1 MLFQFLK
8 TIATRIARA
17 IALGRYKSSPSQ
29 SSQFKGSLTR
39 QTLIKMTLR
48 IATIVV
54 ISTAINDWHLM
65 SNLESQTLGH
75 LEKYIVQR
83 GQRESTLFRLA
94 QDNQA
99 TFKSEFL
106 ARLQELGNDD
116 PQQRFDRLFETR
128 EDGTTRLRPEFFYGQ
143 KTADGAI
150 EKNTS
155 GIIGKNVKI
164 TPDLRRRMVVAYDL
178 INSYGPAWSNR
189 FINLYVSTPE
199 NTNIVR
205 WPGTPWG
212 LDANADIDMT
222 QEEWVY
228 VADFQHNPSR
238 KTAWTGLYYD
248 KVAKASMVSCGTP
261 VDINDRHLITIGHDI
276 LVNELFDR
284 AINEH
289 LSGAYNLIFREDG
302 RLIVHPERMA
312 EIQQKG
318 GLFDILTSS
327 DRHIQQIFKLVTNAP
342 SGKIVLE
349 NTQDRE
355 YLAITRVEGPNWYFV
370 TVYPKALLSELAG
383 DTARFILLLGGLSL
397 LVEITVL
404 FFVLQ
409 KQVAKPLKKLIQ
421 ATEKVSA
428 GNFDTQLNIARQDE
442 LGRLAYSFNTMAREV
457 QTREMSLQQAN
468 RLKDEFL
475 ANTSHELRTPLNG
488 IIGLAESLTDGATG
502 ELPPATR
509 SNLAMIISSGRRLA
523 SLVNDILDFSKL
535 RHKNLELQL
544 KPVDLRSI
552 ADVVLTLSQP
562 LVGGKD
568 IQLVNAIPETLPPA
582 NADENRLE
590 QIFYNLIGNA
600 IKFTESGT
608 VEVSAA
614 MVDRSGG
621 NEAYRDKEQL
631 AITISDTG
639 IGIPEDKFD
648 RIFES
653 FEQAEGSIAREYG
666 GTGLGLSVTR
676 QLVELHQGTIYVKS
690 EVGKGSQFTVT
701 LPIAHGFAPQSCS
714 LPAVSES
721 QSSISLATPNITYRQ
736 DSIEGNKPPIK
747 VLIVD
752 DEQINRQVLINH
764 LSVYGYTLTQASNGL
779 EAIALVIEGGLKP
792 DVILLD
798 VMMPKMTGYE
808 VTKKLRERFPSTEL
822 PILLLTAKTQVQD
835 IVMGLNIGAND
846 YLAKPIAKDEL
857 MARIGT
863 QINMRSLR
871 MENLRMN
878 AELDIA
884 KQLQQM
890 VLPKAEELQAIAG
903 LEIAGFMAPADEVG
917 GDYYDILYN
926 DDIVTIGIGDV
937 TGHGLESGIL
947 MVMIQTA
954 VRTLKEIKEIDPVR
968 FLDTLNRT
976 IYKNL
981 QRMNCEKNLTLAILN
996 YAEGRISISGQHEEI
1011 IVVRKSGKIEL
1022 IDTIN
1027 LGFPIGLDDDIADMI
1042 SEELVELEPGDGVV
1056 LYTDG
1061 IPEARDIDRKFYGLE
1076 RLCEVVAI
1084 NWRLSAEQIKQAA
1097 IDDLRGF
1104 IGEQQVFDDITLV
1117 VLKRTDEKNA
1127 QSSEELLAVPCN

>member
-1 MLFQFLK
+1 M
-8 TIATRIARA
+8 
-17 IALGRYKSSPSQ
+17 
-29 SSQFKGSLTR
+29 
-39 QTLIKMTLR
+39 
-48 IATIVV
+48 
-54 ISTAINDWHLM
+54 
-65 SNLESQTLGH
+65 
-75 LEKYIVQR
+75 
-83 GQRESTLFRLA
+83 
-94 QDNQA
+94 
-99 TFKSEFL
+99 
-106 ARLQELGNDD
+106 
-116 PQQRFDRLFETR
+116 
-128 EDGTTRLRPEFFYGQ
+128 
-143 KTADGAI
+143 
-150 EKNTS
+150 
-155 GIIGKNVKI
+155 
-164 TPDLRRRMVVAYDL
+164 
-178 INSYGPAWSNR
+178 
-189 FINLYVSTPE
+189 
-199 NTNIVR
+199 
-205 WPGTPWG
+205 
-212 LDANADIDMT
+212 
-222 QEEWVY
+222 
-228 VADFQHNPSR
+228 
-238 KTAWTGLYYD
+238 
-248 KVAKASMVSCGTP
+248 
-261 VDINDRHLITIGHDI
+261 
-276 LVNELFDR
+276 
-284 AINEH
+284 
-289 LSGAYNLIFREDG
+289 
-302 RLIVHPERMA
+302 
-312 EIQQKG
+312 
-318 GLFDILTSS
+318 TSS
-327 DRHIQQIFKLVTNAP
+327 DRHIQHIFKLVTKAP
-342 SGKIVLE
+342 SGQIVLE

-355 YLAITRVEGPNWYFV
+355 YLAITRLEGSNWYFV
-370 TVYPKALLSELAG
+370 SVYPKALLSELAG

-409 KQVAKPLKKLIQ
+409 QQVAQPLKKLLQ

-488 IIGLAESLTDGATG
+488 IIGLAESLIDGATG

-568 IQLVNAIPETLPPA
+568 IQLVNAIPESLPPA
-582 NADENRLE
+582 NADENRLQ
-590 QIFYNLIGNA
+590 QIFHNLSGNA

-614 MVDRSGG
+614 MVERSGG
-621 NEAYRDKEQL
+621 NEADGDKEQL

-653 FEQAEGSIAREYG
+653 FEQAEGSTAREYG
-666 GTGLGLSVTR
+666 GTGLGLAVTT
-676 QLVELHQGTIYVKS
+676 QLVELHEGTIYVKS

-701 LPIAHGFAPQSCS
+701 LPIARRSAAQSRS
-714 LPAVSES
+714 VPAVSES
-721 QSSISLATPNITYRQ
+721 QISISLATQNVTYRQ
-736 DSIEGNKPPIK
+736 DSIEGNKPTIK

-752 DEQINRQVLINH
+752 DEPINRQVLINH
-764 LSVYGYTLTQASNGL
+764 LSVYGYTITQASNGL
-779 EAIALVIEGGLKP
+779 EAIALIEGGLKP
-792 DVILLD
+792 DVVLLD

-822 PILLLTAKTQVQD
+822 PILLLTAKIQVQD

-871 MENLRMN
+871 TENLRMN

-884 KQLQQM
+884 KQVQQM
-890 VLPKAEELQAIAG
+890 VLPKAEELQAIPG
-903 LEIAGFMAPADEVG
+903 LEIAGFMAPADQVG
-917 GDYYDILYN
+917 GDYYDILYS

-947 MVMIQTA
+947 MVMAQTA
-954 VRTLKEIKEIDPVR
+954 VGTLKEIKQIDPVR
-968 FLDTLNRT
+968 FLDTLKRT
-976 IYKNL
+976 IYKNW
-981 QRMNCEKNLTLAILN
+981 QRMNCDNNLTLAILN
-996 YAEGRISISGQHEEI
+996 YAQGRMSISGQHEEI
-1011 IVVRKSGKIEL
+1011 MVVRKGGKIKR

-1027 LGFPIGLDDDIADMI
+1027 LGFPIGLDDDIAHLI
-1042 SEELVELEPGDGVV
+1042 SDELVELEPGDGVV

-1076 RLCEVVAI
+1076 RLCKVVAI
-1084 NWRLSAEQIKQAA
+1084 NWHLSAEQIKQAA
-1097 IDDLRGF
+1097 IDDRRGF

-1117 VLKRTDEKNA
+1117 VLKRTEEKNA
-1127 QSSEELLAVPCN
+1127 QSSEGSLAVPCN

>member
-1 MLFQFLK
+1 
-8 TIATRIARA
+8 
-17 IALGRYKSSPSQ
+17 
-29 SSQFKGSLTR
+29 
-39 QTLIKMTLR
+39 
-48 IATIVV
+48 
-54 ISTAINDWHLM
+54 
-65 SNLESQTLGH
+65 
-75 LEKYIVQR
+75 
-83 GQRESTLFRLA
+83 
-94 QDNQA
+94 
-99 TFKSEFL
+99 
-106 ARLQELGNDD
+106 
-116 PQQRFDRLFETR
+116 
-128 EDGTTRLRPEFFYGQ
+128 
-143 KTADGAI
+143 
-150 EKNTS
+150 
-155 GIIGKNVKI
+155 
-164 TPDLRRRMVVAYDL
+164 
-178 INSYGPAWSNR
+178 
-189 FINLYVSTPE
+189 
-199 NTNIVR
+199 
-205 WPGTPWG
+205 
-212 LDANADIDMT
+212 
-222 QEEWVY
+222 
-228 VADFQHNPSR
+228 
-238 KTAWTGLYYD
+238 
-248 KVAKASMVSCGTP
+248 
-261 VDINDRHLITIGHDI
+261 
-276 LVNELFDR
+276 
-284 AINEH
+284 
-289 LSGAYNLIFREDG
+289 
-302 RLIVHPERMA
+302 
-312 EIQQKG
+312 
-318 GLFDILTSS
+318 
-327 DRHIQQIFKLVTNAP
+327 LVTNAP
-342 SGKIVLE
+342 SGQIVLE

-355 YLAITRVEGPNWYFV
+355 YLAITRLEGPNWYFV

-409 KQVAKPLKKLIQ
+409 QQVAQPLKKLIE

-488 IIGLAESLTDGATG
+488 IIGLAESLIDGATG
-502 ELPPATR
+502 ELPSATR

-582 NADENRLE
+582 NADENRLQ
-590 QIFYNLIGNA
+590 QIFHNLIGNA

-621 NEAYRDKEQL
+621 NEADRDKEQL

-653 FEQAEGSIAREYG
+653 FEQAEGSTAREYG
-666 GTGLGLSVTR
+666 GTGLGLAVTK
-676 QLVELHQGTIYVKS
+676 QLVELHEGRIYVKS

-701 LPIAHGFAPQSCS
+701 LPIARGSVAQSRS
-714 LPAVSES
+714 VPAVSES
-721 QSSISLATPNITYRQ
+721 QSSISLATQNVTYRQ
-736 DSIEGNKPPIK
+736 DSIEGNKPTIK

-752 DEQINRQVLINH
+752 DEPINRQVLINH
-764 LSVYGYTLTQASNGL
+764 LSVYGYTITQASNGL
-779 EAIALVIEGGLKP
+779 EAIALIEGGLKP

-808 VTKKLRERFPSTEL
+808 VTKKLRERFPSTEM

-917 GDYYDILYN
+917 GDYYDILYS

-947 MVMIQTA
+947 MVMAQTA
-954 VRTLKEIKEIDPVR
+954 VRTLKEIKEINPVR

-981 QRMNCEKNLTLAILN
+981 QRMNCDKNLTLAILN

-1011 IVVRKSGKIEL
+1011 IVVRKCGKIER

-1027 LGFPIGLDDDIADMI
+1027 LGFPIGLDDEIADII

-1061 IPEARDIDRKFYGLE
+1061 IPEARDIDRKFYALE

-1084 NWRLSAEQIKQAA
+1084 NWHLSAEQIKQAA

-1104 IGEQQVFDDITLV
+1104 IGEQKVFDDITLV

-1127 QSSEELLAVPCN
+1127 QSSEGSLAVPCN

>member
-1 MLFQFLK
+1 
-8 TIATRIARA
+8 
-17 IALGRYKSSPSQ
+17 
-29 SSQFKGSLTR
+29 
-39 QTLIKMTLR
+39 
-48 IATIVV
+48 
-54 ISTAINDWHLM
+54 
-65 SNLESQTLGH
+65 
-75 LEKYIVQR
+75 
-83 GQRESTLFRLA
+83 
-94 QDNQA
+94 
-99 TFKSEFL
+99 
-106 ARLQELGNDD
+106 
-116 PQQRFDRLFETR
+116 
-128 EDGTTRLRPEFFYGQ
+128 
-143 KTADGAI
+143 
-150 EKNTS
+150 
-155 GIIGKNVKI
+155 
-164 TPDLRRRMVVAYDL
+164 
-178 INSYGPAWSNR
+178 
-189 FINLYVSTPE
+189 
-199 NTNIVR
+199 
-205 WPGTPWG
+205 
-212 LDANADIDMT
+212 
-222 QEEWVY
+222 
-228 VADFQHNPSR
+228 
-238 KTAWTGLYYD
+238 
-248 KVAKASMVSCGTP
+248 
-261 VDINDRHLITIGHDI
+261 
-276 LVNELFDR
+276 
-284 AINEH
+284 
-289 LSGAYNLIFREDG
+289 
-302 RLIVHPERMA
+302 
-312 EIQQKG
+312 
-318 GLFDILTSS
+318 
-327 DRHIQQIFKLVTNAP
+327 
-342 SGKIVLE
+342 
-349 NTQDRE
+349 
-355 YLAITRVEGPNWYFV
+355 
-370 TVYPKALLSELAG
+370 
-383 DTARFILLLGGLSL
+383 
-397 LVEITVL
+397 
-404 FFVLQ
+404 
-409 KQVAKPLKKLIQ
+409 
-421 ATEKVSA
+421 
-428 GNFDTQLNIARQDE
+428 
-442 LGRLAYSFNTMAREV
+442 MAREV
-457 QTREMSLQQAN
+457 QTRELSLQQAN

-488 IIGLAESLTDGATG
+488 IIGLAESLIDGATG

-582 NADENRLE
+582 NADENRLQ
-590 QIFYNLIGNA
+590 QIFHNLIGNA

-653 FEQAEGSIAREYG
+653 FEQAEGSTAREYG
-666 GTGLGLSVTR
+666 GTGLGLAVTK
-676 QLVELHQGTIYVKS
+676 QLVELHEGRIYLKS

-701 LPIAHGFAPQSCS
+701 LPIARGSAPQSRS
-714 LPAVSES
+714 VPAVSES
-721 QSSISLATPNITYRQ
+721 EISISLATQNVTYRQ
-736 DSIEGNKPPIK
+736 DSIEGNKPTIK

-752 DEQINRQVLINH
+752 DEPINRQVLINH
-764 LSVYGYTLTQASNGL
+764 LSVYGYTITQASNGL
-779 EAIALVIEGGLKP
+779 EAIALIEGGLKP
-792 DVILLD
+792 DVVLLD

-822 PILLLTAKTQVQD
+822 PILLLTAKIQVQD
-835 IVMGLNIGAND
+835 IVTGLNIGAND

-871 MENLRMN
+871 TENLRMN

-884 KQLQQM
+884 KQVQQM

-917 GDYYDILYN
+917 GDYYDILYS

-947 MVMIQTA
+947 MVMSQTA
-954 VRTLKEIKEIDPVR
+954 VRTLKEIKEIDAVR

-981 QRMNCEKNLTLAILN
+981 QRMNCDKNLTIAILN
-996 YAEGRISISGQHEEI
+996 YAQGRMRISGQHEEI
-1011 IVVRKSGKIEL
+1011 IVVRKGGKIER

-1027 LGFPIGLDDDIADMI
+1027 LGFPIGLDDDIAHLI
-1042 SEELVELEPGDGVV
+1042 SDELVELEPGDGVV

-1061 IPEARDIDRKFYGLE
+1061 IPEARDIDGKFYGLE

-1084 NWRLSAEQIKQAA
+1084 NWHLSAEQIKQAA

-1117 VLKRTDEKNA
+1117 VLKRTQEKNA
-1127 QSSEELLAVPCN
+1127 QSSEVSLAVPCN

>member
-1 MLFQFLK
+1 
-8 TIATRIARA
+8 
-17 IALGRYKSSPSQ
+17 
-29 SSQFKGSLTR
+29 
-39 QTLIKMTLR
+39 
-48 IATIVV
+48 
-54 ISTAINDWHLM
+54 
-65 SNLESQTLGH
+65 
-75 LEKYIVQR
+75 
-83 GQRESTLFRLA
+83 
-94 QDNQA
+94 
-99 TFKSEFL
+99 
-106 ARLQELGNDD
+106 
-116 PQQRFDRLFETR
+116 
-128 EDGTTRLRPEFFYGQ
+128 
-143 KTADGAI
+143 
-150 EKNTS
+150 
-155 GIIGKNVKI
+155 
-164 TPDLRRRMVVAYDL
+164 
-178 INSYGPAWSNR
+178 
-189 FINLYVSTPE
+189 
-199 NTNIVR
+199 
-205 WPGTPWG
+205 
-212 LDANADIDMT
+212 
-222 QEEWVY
+222 
-228 VADFQHNPSR
+228 
-238 KTAWTGLYYD
+238 
-248 KVAKASMVSCGTP
+248 
-261 VDINDRHLITIGHDI
+261 
-276 LVNELFDR
+276 
-284 AINEH
+284 
-289 LSGAYNLIFREDG
+289 
-302 RLIVHPERMA
+302 
-312 EIQQKG
+312 
-318 GLFDILTSS
+318 
-327 DRHIQQIFKLVTNAP
+327 
-342 SGKIVLE
+342 
-349 NTQDRE
+349 
-355 YLAITRVEGPNWYFV
+355 
-370 TVYPKALLSELAG
+370 
-383 DTARFILLLGGLSL
+383 
-397 LVEITVL
+397 
-404 FFVLQ
+404 
-409 KQVAKPLKKLIQ
+409 
-421 ATEKVSA
+421 
-428 GNFDTQLNIARQDE
+428 
-442 LGRLAYSFNTMAREV
+442 MAREV
-457 QTREMSLQQAN
+457 QTRELSLQQAN

-488 IIGLAESLTDGATG
+488 IIGLAESLIDGATG
-502 ELPPATR
+502 ELPSATH

-568 IQLVNAIPETLPPA
+568 IQLVNAIPESLLPA
-582 NADENRLE
+582 NADENRLQ
-590 QIFYNLIGNA
+590 QIFHNLIGNA
-600 IKFTESGT
+600 IKFPESGT

-653 FEQAEGSIAREYG
+653 FEQAEGSTAREYG
-666 GTGLGLSVTR
+666 GTGLGLAVTK
-676 QLVELHQGTIYVKS
+676 QLVELHEGRIYLKS

-701 LPIAHGFAPQSCS
+701 LPIARGSAPQSRS
-714 LPAVSES
+714 VPAVSES
-721 QSSISLATPNITYRQ
+721 EISISLATQNVTYRQ
-736 DSIEGNKPPIK
+736 DSIEGNKPTIK

-752 DEQINRQVLINH
+752 DEPINRQVLINH
-764 LSVYGYTLTQASNGL
+764 LSVYGYTITQASNGL
-779 EAIALVIEGGLKP
+779 EAIALIEGGLKP
-792 DVILLD
+792 DVVLLD

-871 MENLRMN
+871 TENLRMN

-884 KQLQQM
+884 KQVQQM

-917 GDYYDILYN
+917 GDYYDILYS

-947 MVMIQTA
+947 MVMSQTA
-954 VRTLKEIKEIDPVR
+954 VRTLKEIKEIDAVR

-981 QRMNCEKNLTLAILN
+981 QRMNCDKNLTLAILN
-996 YAEGRISISGQHEEI
+996 YAQGRMRISGQHEEI
-1011 IVVRKSGKIEL
+1011 IVVRKGGKIER

-1027 LGFPIGLDDDIADMI
+1027 LGFPIGLDDDIAHLI
-1042 SEELVELEPGDGVV
+1042 SDELVELEPGDGVV

-1061 IPEARDIDRKFYGLE
+1061 IPEARDIDGKFYGLE

-1084 NWRLSAEQIKQAA
+1084 NWHLSAEQIKQAA

-1117 VLKRTDEKNA
+1117 VLKRTQEKNA
-1127 QSSEELLAVPCN
+1127 QSSEVSLAVPCN

>member
-1 MLFQFLK
+1 
-8 TIATRIARA
+8 
-17 IALGRYKSSPSQ
+17 
-29 SSQFKGSLTR
+29 
-39 QTLIKMTLR
+39 MT
-48 IATIVV
+48 
-54 ISTAINDWHLM
+54 
-65 SNLESQTLGH
+65 
-75 LEKYIVQR
+75 
-83 GQRESTLFRLA
+83 
-94 QDNQA
+94 
-99 TFKSEFL
+99 
-106 ARLQELGNDD
+106 
-116 PQQRFDRLFETR
+116 
-128 EDGTTRLRPEFFYGQ
+128 
-143 KTADGAI
+143 
-150 EKNTS
+150 
-155 GIIGKNVKI
+155 
-164 TPDLRRRMVVAYDL
+164 
-178 INSYGPAWSNR
+178 
-189 FINLYVSTPE
+189 
-199 NTNIVR
+199 
-205 WPGTPWG
+205 
-212 LDANADIDMT
+212 
-222 QEEWVY
+222 
-228 VADFQHNPSR
+228 
-238 KTAWTGLYYD
+238 
-248 KVAKASMVSCGTP
+248 
-261 VDINDRHLITIGHDI
+261 
-276 LVNELFDR
+276 
-284 AINEH
+284 
-289 LSGAYNLIFREDG
+289 
-302 RLIVHPERMA
+302 
-312 EIQQKG
+312 EIHQKG

-327 DRHIQQIFKLVTNAP
+327 DRHIQHIFKLVTKAP
-342 SGKIVLE
+342 SGQIVLE

-355 YLAITRVEGPNWYFV
+355 YLAITRLEGSNWYFV
-370 TVYPKALLSELAG
+370 SVYPKALLSELAG

-409 KQVAKPLKKLIQ
+409 QQVAQPLKKLLQ

-488 IIGLAESLTDGATG
+488 IIGLAESLIDGATG

-568 IQLVNAIPETLPPA
+568 IQLVNAIPESLPPA
-582 NADENRLE
+582 NADENRLQ
-590 QIFYNLIGNA
+590 QIFHNLSGNA

-614 MVDRSGG
+614 MVERSGG
-621 NEAYRDKEQL
+621 NEADGDKEQL

-653 FEQAEGSIAREYG
+653 FEQAEGSTAREYG
-666 GTGLGLSVTR
+666 GTGLGLAVTT
-676 QLVELHQGTIYVKS
+676 QLVELHEGTIYVKS

-701 LPIAHGFAPQSCS
+701 LPIARRSAAQSRS
-714 LPAVSES
+714 VPAVSES
-721 QSSISLATPNITYRQ
+721 QISISLATQNVTYRQ
-736 DSIEGNKPPIK
+736 DSIEGNKPTIK

-752 DEQINRQVLINH
+752 DEPINRQVLINH
-764 LSVYGYTLTQASNGL
+764 LSVYGYTITQASNGL
-779 EAIALVIEGGLKP
+779 EAIALIEGGLKP
-792 DVILLD
+792 DVVLLD

-822 PILLLTAKTQVQD
+822 PILLLTAKIQVQD

-871 MENLRMN
+871 TENLRMN

-884 KQLQQM
+884 KQVQQM
-890 VLPKAEELQAIAG
+890 VLPKAEELQAIPG
-903 LEIAGFMAPADEVG
+903 LEIAGFMAPADQVG
-917 GDYYDILYN
+917 GDYYDILYS

-947 MVMIQTA
+947 MVMAQTA
-954 VRTLKEIKEIDPVR
+954 VGTLKEIKQIDPVR
-968 FLDTLNRT
+968 FLDTLKRT
-976 IYKNL
+976 IYKNW
-981 QRMNCEKNLTLAILN
+981 QRMNCDNNLTLAILN
-996 YAEGRISISGQHEEI
+996 YAQGRMSISGQHEEI
-1011 IVVRKSGKIEL
+1011 MVVRKGGKIKR

-1027 LGFPIGLDDDIADMI
+1027 LGFPIGLDDDIAHLI
-1042 SEELVELEPGDGVV
+1042 SDELVELEPGDGVV

-1076 RLCEVVAI
+1076 RLCKVVAI
-1084 NWRLSAEQIKQAA
+1084 NWHLSAEQIKQAA
-1097 IDDLRGF
+1097 IDDRRGF

-1117 VLKRTDEKNA
+1117 VLKRTEEKNA
-1127 QSSEELLAVPCN
+1127 QSSEGSLAVPCN

>member
-1 MLFQFLK
+1 MLFQFLN

-39 QTLIKMTLR
+39 ETLIKMTLR

-54 ISTAINDWHLM
+54 ISTAISYWHLI
-65 SNLESQTLGH
+65 SHLESQTLGQ

-83 GQRESTLFRLA
+83 GQGESTLFKLA

-128 EDGTTRLRPEFFYGQ
+128 ADGTTRLRPEFFYGQ

-199 NTNIVR
+199 NTNVVR

-248 KVAKASMVSCGTP
+248 AVAKASMVSCETP

-284 AINEH
+284 AINER

-302 RLIVHPERMA
+302 RLIVHPEHMA
-312 EIQQKG
+312 EIQQKA

-342 SGKIVLE
+342 SGQIVLE

-355 YLAITRVEGPNWYFV
+355 YLAITRLEGPNWYFV
-370 TVYPKALLSELAG
+370 TVYPKALLSEMAG
-383 DTARFILLLGGLSL
+383 DTAGFILLLGGLSL

-488 IIGLAESLTDGATG
+488 IIGLAESLIDGATG

-509 SNLAMIISSGRRLA
+509 SNLVMIISSGRRLA

-562 LVGGKD
+562 LVGAKD
-568 IQLVNAIPETLPPA
+568 IQLVNAIPESLPPA
-582 NADENRLE
+582 NADENRLQ
-590 QIFYNLIGNA
+590 QIFHNLIGNA

-614 MVDRSGG
+614 MVDISGG

-653 FEQAEGSIAREYG
+653 FEQAEGSTAREYG
-666 GTGLGLSVTR
+666 GTGLGLAVTT
-676 QLVELHQGTIYVKS
+676 QLVELHEGTIYVKS

-701 LPIAHGFAPQSCS
+701 LPIARGSAAQSRS
-714 LPAVSES
+714 VPAVSES
-721 QSSISLATPNITYRQ
+721 QSSISLATQNITYRQ
-736 DSIEGNKPPIK
+736 DSIEGNKPTIK

-752 DEQINRQVLINH
+752 DEPINRQVLINH

-779 EAIALVIEGGLKP
+779 EAIALIEGGLKP

-871 MENLRMN
+871 TENLRMN

-917 GDYYDILYN
+917 GDYYDILYS

-947 MVMIQTA
+947 MVMAQTA

-981 QRMNCEKNLTLAILN
+981 QRMNCDKNLTLAILN
-996 YAEGRISISGQHEEI
+996 YAEGRMSISGQHEEI

-1027 LGFPIGLDDDIADMI
+1027 LGFPIGLDDDIADLI

-1084 NWRLSAEQIKQAA
+1084 NWHLSAEQIKQAA

-1104 IGEQQVFDDITLV
+1104 LGEQKVFDDITLV

-1127 QSSEELLAVPCN
+1127 QSSEGSLAVPCN